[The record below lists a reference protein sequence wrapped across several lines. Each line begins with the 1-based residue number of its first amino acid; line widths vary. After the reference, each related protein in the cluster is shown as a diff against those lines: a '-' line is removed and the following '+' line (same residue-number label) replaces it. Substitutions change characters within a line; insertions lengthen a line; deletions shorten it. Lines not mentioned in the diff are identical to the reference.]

1 MVVVSE
7 GNDSDDLS
15 HPIFDQTSPD
25 NTTPVKREITNACSV
40 IPVEV
45 PGAIGVT
52 ATGDLTLKS
61 YYSSYGI
68 STADVAA
75 PGGDRRFQITADPG
89 GGRVLSTW
97 STTAPCAIGTT
108 DHGAPYCWIQGT
120 SMAGPHVAGVA
131 ALIISH
137 TGMPGGAVA
146 AAIQRRRTRCRAR
159 TRASPSTPTSRGSTV
174 KPRRPAPEASPQQLL
189 RRR

>member
-1 MVVVSE
+1 L
-7 GNDSDDLS
+7 DK
-15 HPIFDQTSPD
+15 TSPD
-25 NTTPVKREITNACSV
+25 NTTAVTREITNACSV

-45 PGAIGVT
+45 PGAVGVT
-52 ATGDLTLKS
+52 ATGDLSLKS

-75 PGGDRRFQITADPG
+75 PGGDRRFQITNDPG
-89 GGRVLSTW
+89 RGRVLSTW
-97 STTAPCAIGTT
+97 STTAPCAIPTT

-137 TGMPGGAVA
+137 TGMRGGAVA
-146 AAIQRRRTRCRAR
+146 AALQQATNPLPC
-159 TRASPSTPTSRGSTV
+159 PDTSQPIYANFPGVNSGAPQTCTGGVAHNSFYGSGEIDALKAV
-174 KPRRPAPEASPQQLL
+174 S
-189 RRR
+189 